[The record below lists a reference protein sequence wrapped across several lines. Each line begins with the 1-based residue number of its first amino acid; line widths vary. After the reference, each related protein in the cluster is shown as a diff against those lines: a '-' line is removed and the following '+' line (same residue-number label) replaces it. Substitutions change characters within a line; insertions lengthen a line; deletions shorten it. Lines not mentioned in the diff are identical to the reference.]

1 MTERPQAR
9 PRGDHTPSIIL
20 SPDDCCP
27 CTQVRLGAPRAGNW
41 PLTPCERWSH
51 WVERACKTQKRAC
64 LRRRVTTGKA
74 PSAVCRMSSRL
85 SSTNSAR
92 DVRRTD
98 HPMNTRVRCSTRTI
112 FALLPEL
119 GGHPLLVPPGD
130 ARDARTRPR
139 RAPRGKTRSTRSG
152 PRAGQALDVFYHRL
166 APARPHCWLLR
177 GWRLRGG
184 TSEHG
189 RVRRWEGRSP
199 DCGRGSRP
207 RFVGL

>member
-1 MTERPQAR
+1 MQGLRLRPVPMPGLRQEVVPLDDPNGDRPPPSQGGDLPQRVAAHR
-9 PRGDHTPSIIL
+9 RRPAYHGTSPASGRNAWQRISLVSTVSGTIAFATSCHRLQPRGSI
-20 SPDDCCP
+20 
-27 CTQVRLGAPRAGNW
+27 
-41 PLTPCERWSH
+41 
-51 WVERACKTQKRAC
+51 
-64 LRRRVTTGKA
+64 KA

-98 HPMNTRVRCSTRTI
+98 PPMNTRVRCSTRTI

-139 RAPRGKTRSTRSG
+139 RAPRGKTLSTRSG

-166 APARPHCWLLR
+166 APARPHSLLLR
-177 GWRLRGG
+177 GLRLCGG
-184 TSEHG
+184 TSEDR
-189 RVRRWEGRSP
+189 RV
-199 DCGRGSRP
+199 
-207 RFVGL
+207 